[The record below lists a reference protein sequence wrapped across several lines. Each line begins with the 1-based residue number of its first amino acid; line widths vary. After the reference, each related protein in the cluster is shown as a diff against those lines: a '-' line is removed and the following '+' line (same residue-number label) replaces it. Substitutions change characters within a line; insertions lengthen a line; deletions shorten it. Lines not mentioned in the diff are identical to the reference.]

1 MDGHLGSGL
10 SQNLWDPFKLIN
22 GALNPLN
29 AFKVRT
35 QSTDIVDEEIARLVG
50 KNSSFVIWDRRM
62 LSLPNYILSTTEL
75 NELIVIGTQEVKNS
89 DGLTLHEELTR
100 IITESPDYARKKDM
114 GNIVVPG
121 DKRKLQRATIYG
133 PGEKVN
139 YLMETIKQ
147 YQDKAVILFLKR
159 NPDLQREKDEQ
170 EEFNYRR
177 NATTDNLGPQS
188 NLEAWR
194 ALIA

>member
-1 MDGHLGSGL
+1 M
-10 SQNLWDPFKLIN
+10 
-22 GALNPLN
+22 
-29 AFKVRT
+29 
-35 QSTDIVDEEIARLVG
+35 
-50 KNSSFVIWDRRM
+50 
-62 LSLPNYILSTTEL
+62 
-75 NELIVIGTQEVKNS
+75 IVIGTQEVKNS

-100 IITESPDYARKKDM
+100 IITESPRYANKKDM
-114 GNIVVPG
+114 GNITFPWG
-121 DKRKLQRATIYG
+121 DDRDPKKTQRANIYG

-159 NPDLQREKDEQ
+159 NPDLQEEKNKQ